1 MGCCVS
7 FPTADQKDD
16 SISGKSTSPPPSVVE
31 EETVVKEVLSE
42 TTLVTDN
49 TTSNKI
55 PEGKEKKPGAVNVAP
70 DPGLTEN
77 GLVELEKGSEVS
89 EICSL
94 SESLLSIV
102 NECNEEEAK
111 QRKLQGVR
119 QRSPEKSRNRV
130 MVHNYPT
137 RITDMSP
144 RKRNAEGGGE
154 EEAGSVRLVP
164 SGTGQRDP
172 NKRSGRRRSRSVM
185 IGPTRDH
192 YCTDSGRA
200 NLSLGRVRPEPNK
213 NGSDHHQWLSCG
225 AAGDNEVSTP
235 IDSFEN
241 SLVTLESFI
250 FL

>member
-7 FPTADQKDD
+7 SLTADQKDD
-16 SISGKSTSPPPSVVE
+16 SISGKNTAPPPSVVE

-49 TTSNKI
+49 TTSNKV
-55 PEGKEKKPGAVNVAP
+55 PENKEKKPAAVNVAP
-70 DPGLTEN
+70 DPGLT
-77 GLVELEKGSEVS
+77 VKPEKGS

-94 SESLLSIV
+94 SENLLSIV

-111 QRKLQGVR
+111 QRKLHGVR
-119 QRSPEKSRNRV
+119 ERSPAKSRNRV

-154 EEAGSVRLVP
+154 DEAGSVRLVP
-164 SGTGQRDP
+164 SVTGQRDP

-185 IGPTRDH
+185 IGPSRDH
-192 YCTDSGRA
+192 YCTDIGGE
-200 NLSLGRVRPEPNK
+200 NLSPGRVRPDPNK

-225 AAGDNEVSTP
+225 AAGDNDVSTP
-235 IDSFEN
+235 IDDSFEN
-241 SLVTLESFI
+241 SLVTLECFI

>member
-42 TTLVTDN
+42 TTL
-49 TTSNKI
+49 NKI

-77 GLVELEKGSEVS
+77 GLVEPEKGSEVS

-144 RKRNAEGGGE
+144 PKRNAEGGGE

-225 AAGDNEVSTP
+225 AAGDNDVSTP

-241 SLVTLESFI
+241 SLVTLECFI

>member
-7 FPTADQKDD
+7 SLTADQKDD
-16 SISGKSTSPPPSVVE
+16 SISGKNTAPPPSVVE

-49 TTSNKI
+49 TTSNKV
-55 PEGKEKKPGAVNVAP
+55 PENKEKKPAAVNVAP

-77 GLVELEKGSEVS
+77 GLVKPEKGS

-94 SESLLSIV
+94 SENLLSIV

-111 QRKLQGVR
+111 QRKLHGVR
-119 QRSPEKSRNRV
+119 ERSPAKSRNRV

-137 RITDMSP
+137 RRTDMSP
-144 RKRNAEGGGE
+144 RKRNTGGGG

-185 IGPTRDH
+185 IGPSRDH
-192 YCTDSGRA
+192 YCTDIGGE
-200 NLSLGRVRPEPNK
+200 NLSPGRVRPDPNK

-225 AAGDNEVSTP
+225 AAGDNDVSTP
-235 IDSFEN
+235 IDDSFEN
-241 SLVTLESFI
+241 SLVTLECFI

>member
-7 FPTADQKDD
+7 SLTADQKDD
-16 SISGKSTSPPPSVVE
+16 SISGTNAAPPPSVVE

-49 TTSNKI
+49 TTSNKV
-55 PEGKEKKPGAVNVAP
+55 PEDKEKKLVAVNVAP

-77 GLVELEKGSEVS
+77 GLVKPEKGS

-94 SESLLSIV
+94 SENLLSIV

-111 QRKLQGVR
+111 QRKLHGVR
-119 QRSPEKSRNRV
+119 ERSPAKSRNRV

-137 RITDMSP
+137 RRTDMSP

-200 NLSLGRVRPEPNK
+200 SLSPGRVRPDPNK

-225 AAGDNEVSTP
+225 AAGDNDVSTP
-235 IDSFEN
+235 IIDSFEN
-241 SLVTLESFI
+241 SLVTLECFI